1 MTDRVADKPTE
12 PAIRSELGSI
22 LDQLESLPHDDFER
36 RAALLAR
43 QEQLRK
49 WLRELPIEHSD
60 EISAQWSERAAS
72 KPGDDTKPV
81 IISPGEGGQA
91 GGA

>member
-1 MTDRVADKPTE
+1 MARKPAE
-12 PAIRSELGSI
+12 LQIRGELGSI
-22 LDQLESLPHDDFER
+22 LDQLESLPRDDFER
-36 RAALLAR
+36 RAALLER
-43 QEQLRK
+43 QEQLRR

-60 EISAQWSERAAS
+60 EINAQWSERAAS